1 MNKNGAVVLYDI
13 YFDAPDQGERWI
25 GSRRTKEQCRQS
37 FQAYFVLWSKM
48 MRPPTEAA
56 LQAIV
61 PKRFQYG
68 VAQQFRIALALPRQ
82 LNNSLG
88 DQHDGGMLPIVHAQG

>member
-1 MNKNGAVVLYDI
+1 
-13 YFDAPDQGERWI
+13 
-25 GSRRTKEQCRQS
+25 
-37 FQAYFVLWSKM
+37 M

-56 LQAIV
+56 LQAIA
-61 PKRFQYG
+61 PKRSQYG

-88 DQHDGGMLPIVHAQG
+88 DQHGGGMLPIVHAQD

>member
-1 MNKNGAVVLYDI
+1 M
-13 YFDAPDQGERWI
+13 
-25 GSRRTKEQCRQS
+25 T
-37 FQAYFVLWSKM
+37 
-48 MRPPTEAA
+48 RPPTEAA

-88 DQHDGGMLPIVHAQG
+88 DQHDGGLQILRMLMTTGG